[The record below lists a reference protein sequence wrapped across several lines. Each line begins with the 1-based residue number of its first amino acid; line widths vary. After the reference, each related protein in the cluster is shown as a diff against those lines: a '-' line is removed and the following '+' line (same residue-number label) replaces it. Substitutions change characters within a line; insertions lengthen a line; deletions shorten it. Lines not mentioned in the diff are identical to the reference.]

1 MRLAA
6 GGAVLTLCVG
16 AWALGGNPA
25 GRIASHLALYGL
37 AFAAY
42 LLALHGAKGLSARG
56 LRATLVLAVAWRA
69 ALVLA
74 APLLSNDVNRY
85 VWEGRVQV
93 HGGNPYAWR
102 DRPDAPRWEGLRD
115 AVWQELNHKDYPA
128 VYPPLFQL
136 ACRGVIT
143 LHDSVTAMKAF
154 LVACELLTL
163 WPLAVLL
170 RRRGLPRERLLILA
184 WSPLALVEIAG
195 SGHNEAFGFL
205 FLAWSMAALE
215 AGRPLASAVAAAL
228 GFQAKFLP
236 GLVAAAWARR
246 YRAWHLLVAA
256 AVAALLAFPYFAG
269 ASKTFFLSLSK
280 LARFWRFNE
289 TLFAPLLALTGD
301 HEDAV
306 RLGAALTILL
316 ALFLAARRT
325 EPVAAATAVIA
336 AALLLGP
343 NVLPWYALWF
353 LPLLVVRDEP
363 AALIYTGT
371 AALAYLVYPAWQS
384 GEVWYLPW
392 SVRALEYGPCAL
404 VLLWSRLTWP
414 PCAGRPGAARDGP
427 GGRPRW

>member
-1 MRLAA
+1 MCRWTTGRASATARSAAPSRERSWPGPRSWGRSPATPSAARDDAGAGMRLAA

-56 LRATLVLAVAWRA
+56 LRAALVLAV
-69 ALVLA
+69 
-74 APLLSNDVNRY
+74 PLLSNDVNRY

-215 AGRPLASAVAAAL
+215 AGRPLASAVAAAF

-246 YRAWHLLVAA
+246 YRAWHVLVAA

-343 NVLPWYALWF
+343 NVL
-353 LPLLVVRDEP
+353 
-363 AALIYTGT
+363 
-371 AALAYLVYPAWQS
+371 
-384 GEVWYLPW
+384 
-392 SVRALEYGPCAL
+392 
-404 VLLWSRLTWP
+404 
-414 PCAGRPGAARDGP
+414 
-427 GGRPRW
+427 